1 MREVGIYDAKTHFP
15 RLIDDVEKGESVVIT
30 RHGKPVAR
38 IVPIE
43 EPPMSVE
50 EAIAAIHEFRKS
62 HPLNGIS
69 IRELIDEG
77 RRF

>member
-1 MREVGIYDAKTHFP
+1 MREVGIYDAKTHFTQ
-15 RLIDDVEKGESVVIT
+15 LIDGVEKGESVVIT

-50 EAIAAIHEFRKS
+50 EAIEGLLAFRKR
-62 HPLNGIS
+62 HPLKGLTF
-69 IRELIDEG
+69 RELIDEG
-77 RRF
+77 RRY